1 MQQCGNCGH
10 QNRPGVVFCENCGAS
25 LIGKMP
31 LSTRA
36 LESASEARPGEAGSE
51 APLSVQDIAP
61 GMATFMLGDSL
72 KLDIEGAAEPMVL
85 EPKAETI
92 LGRRDPATGA
102 TPDIDLTPFA
112 GYRMGVSRR
121 HAAIRHGEDNTLN
134 IWDLGSSNGTF
145 LNGQR
150 LNAHRPYRLHD
161 GDELRLG
168 QMVLRVYFKPVSAAA
183 QLKAAPTA
191 PARAA
196 TPKPPV
202 AEKPRPQPSPPRPA
216 LTPPLTVIAPQAQPP
231 KAAEKSP
238 TLPVP
243 PQQPKPAEVLPATP
257 AAPQPSKAA
266 EEPPATPA
274 APQPEAPA
282 VSPSPQAEA
291 EAAPAV
297 PAAPEAKA
305 VPEAEAA
312 PAPPKETAPADAAPS
327 PPAPQPPAAEAT
339 PPPPAGEPATPPPP
353 APKAPPSAEATA
365 PNAKNEK
372 HTGDS
377 PGPSEQQ
384 ADESKPGEDDASS

>member
-10 QNRPGVVFCENCGAS
+10 QNRPGIVFCENCGAS
-25 LIGKMP
+25 LIGKLP
-31 LSTRA
+31 LNTRA
-36 LESASEARPGEAGSE
+36 LESASEAKPGEVGSD
-51 APLSVQDIAP
+51 AVLASQSIAQ
-61 GMATFMLGDSL
+61 GMATFMPGDSL

-168 QMVLRVYFKPVSAAA
+168 QMVLRVYFKPVPTAA
-183 QLKAAPTA
+183 QPKAVPTA
-191 PARAA
+191 PVRAA

-202 AEKPRPQPSPPRPA
+202 TEKPKPQPSPPHTA
-216 LTPPLTVIAPQAQPP
+216 LTPPLTVTAPQAQPP
-231 KAAEKSP
+231 KVVEKPPAVLPSP
-238 TLPVP
+238 
-243 PQQPKPAEVLPATP
+243 QPSKPAEELPATP
-257 AAPQPSKAA
+257 ASPQPPKVA
-266 EEPPATPA
+266 EKPPATPA
-274 APQPEAPA
+274 APQPT
-282 VSPSPQAEA
+282 
-291 EAAPAV
+291 APAV
-297 PAAPEAKA
+297 PLSPQ
-305 VPEAEAA
+305 PEAEAA
-312 PAPPKETAPADAAPS
+312 PAAPQAEAAPTPAQEAVPSDAAPLPS
-327 PPAPQPPAAEAT
+327 ALQAPAAEAT
-339 PPPPAGEPATPPPP
+339 PVTPAEKPAEQPLP
-353 APKAPPSAEATA
+353 APKAPPPAEATA

-372 HTGDS
+372 LAGDS